1 MSFKVPITFTVDIE
15 TAHWIDAAAREAGY
29 NRSAF
34 LRRQTE
40 EARTKAEAGPAQ
52 TARDRVEAAFPD
64 PPVRPMKVS
73 RGIPASVVLPSAD
86 DDHQYER
93 DDDLP
98 DNVHIC
104 WCDVAK
110 HEHHKPANELL

>member
-1 MSFKVPITFTVDIE
+1 MGKNRNNIT
-15 TAHWIDAAAREAGY
+15 TAVSDEVMDALDLLAQEAGKTRAAY
-29 NRSAF
+29 A
-34 LRRQTE
+34 RRVYEDHVRAKSQT
-40 EARTKAEAGPAQ
+40 P
-52 TARDRVEAAFPD
+52 RDRVEAAFPD

-104 WCDVAK
+104 WCGVAK